1 MGPLR
6 LLLDENETPFQQL
19 GQAVEWRK
27 PDGFFLDQG
36 RDRRGTEGRKDPAG
50 GTENSQTLENKARLC
65 QSRPV
70 SNKLPPSET
79 QNIVLSSIITSKQ
92 LAGSGRQFILCKM
105 CLQ

>member
-50 GTENSQTLENKARLC
+50 GTENSQTVVHLRKQGKTMSIKAR
-65 QSRPV
+65 Q
-70 SNKLPPSET
+70 
-79 QNIVLSSIITSKQ
+79 
-92 LAGSGRQFILCKM
+92 
-105 CLQ
+105 